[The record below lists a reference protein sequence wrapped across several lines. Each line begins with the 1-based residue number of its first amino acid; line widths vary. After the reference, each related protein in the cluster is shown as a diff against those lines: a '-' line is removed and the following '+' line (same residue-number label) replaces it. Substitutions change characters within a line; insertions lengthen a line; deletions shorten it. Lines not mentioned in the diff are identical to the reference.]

1 MCGGMRTEKHSDKGR
16 PSITIQAVGIIFNHQ
31 NYKDLQSAH
40 NLILIKTSIHK
51 AGIARGEHK

>member
-1 MCGGMRTEKHSDKGR
+1 MRTEKHSDKGR